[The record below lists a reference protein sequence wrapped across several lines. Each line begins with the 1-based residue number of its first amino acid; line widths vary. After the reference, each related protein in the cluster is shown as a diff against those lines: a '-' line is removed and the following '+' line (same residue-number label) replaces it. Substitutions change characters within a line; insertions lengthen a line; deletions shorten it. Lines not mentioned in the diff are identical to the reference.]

1 MADWHTLSD
10 DAKLMLAGHF
20 SFGSKTSLT
29 FQTPWNV
36 TQRGMTALMEVVNA
50 GLLTREIGTEGL
62 YAHTF
67 RPTVEFTGIR
77 RWMEQNKE
85 KAKGFRV
92 MVGDAERQ
100 ERPPS
105 DWPVPAGHKR
115 HPK

>member
-1 MADWHTLSD
+1 MADWRTLSD

-36 TQRGMTALMEVVNA
+36 TQRGMTALMEAVDA

-67 RPTVEFTGIR
+67 RPTVEFPAFGDGWSKTR
-77 RWMEQNKE
+77 KRP
-85 KAKGFRV
+85 KA
-92 MVGDAERQ
+92 
-100 ERPPS
+100 S
-105 DWPVPAGHKR
+105 S
-115 HPK
+115 